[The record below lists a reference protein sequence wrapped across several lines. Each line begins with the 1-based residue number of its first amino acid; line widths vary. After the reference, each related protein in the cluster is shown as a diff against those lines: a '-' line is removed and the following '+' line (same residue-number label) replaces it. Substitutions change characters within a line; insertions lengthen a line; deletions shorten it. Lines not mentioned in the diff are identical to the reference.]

1 MSVRYTNIFRPT
13 FPTLTSGSADEEG
26 ESTGNAIIGGL
37 LNLGAGVL
45 QNLGTTAA
53 TAGGLAAIENAYDR
67 LGNIGDAYQ
76 QGALEIAELGRD
88 DAQFKPFSVRVGSN
102 SPTTSQMF
110 SSRANVDAQG
120 GVFTD
125 LSEAEQLLKNSLLTD
140 AQQRVA
146 ANLVF
151 DDELETTGRNIL
163 NRANLMADNIAVGPR
178 SEREASLFNTLRAIQ
193 APEEER
199 QRLALE
205 ERLFNQGRLGVR
217 TAMFGGTPEQLAL
230 AKAQEEAKN
239 TAALMAI
246 QQAEQER
253 LNQARLTSDMY
264 GLGTQ
269 LLGANLALQG
279 QEQGLGLKSLEA
291 AYRPETQVLANL
303 RQGLLASQIAQRGQ
317 LFGTGLFG
325 EASMGGLEGL
335 LQSGIGQTNLI
346 GTVGTGLLAGA
357 LSPRP
362 EGSTGGLV
370 SILNSIGKE
379 IFDFF

>member
-335 LQSGIGQTNLI
+335 LQSGIGQANLI

>member
-1 MSVRYTNIFRPT
+1 MSVRYNNIFRPNFT
-13 FPTLTSGSADEEG
+13 TLTSGSADEEG
-26 ESTGNAIIGGL
+26 GSTGNAIIGGL

-76 QGALEIAELGRD
+76 RGALEIAELGRT

-146 ANLVF
+146 ANLVY
-151 DDELETTGRNIL
+151 DDELEKTGRNIL

-178 SEREASLFNTLRAIQ
+178 SEREASLFDTLRAIQ

-335 LQSGIGQTNLI
+335 LQSGIGQANLI

-370 SILNSIGKE
+370 SILNSIGNE

>member
-178 SEREASLFNTLRAIQ
+178 SEREASLFDTLRAIQ

-199 QRLALE
+199 QRL
-205 ERLFNQGRLGVR
+205 
-217 TAMFGGTPEQLAL
+217 
-230 AKAQEEAKN
+230 
-239 TAALMAI
+239 
-246 QQAEQER
+246 
-253 LNQARLTSDMY
+253 
-264 GLGTQ
+264 
-269 LLGANLALQG
+269 
-279 QEQGLGLKSLEA
+279 
-291 AYRPETQVLANL
+291 
-303 RQGLLASQIAQRGQ
+303 
-317 LFGTGLFG
+317 
-325 EASMGGLEGL
+325 
-335 LQSGIGQTNLI
+335 
-346 GTVGTGLLAGA
+346 
-357 LSPRP
+357 
-362 EGSTGGLV
+362 
-370 SILNSIGKE
+370 
-379 IFDFF
+379 

>member
-335 LQSGIGQTNLI
+335 LQSGIGQANLI

-370 SILNSIGKE
+370 SILNSIGNE